1 MIYIRKYL
9 LLSHKARPTEAA
21 LGDDGGQNGIRQ
33 G

>member
-9 LLSHKARPTEAA
+9 RPSHTARPTEAA
-21 LGDDGGQNGIRQ
+21 LISDGGQHGIRQ